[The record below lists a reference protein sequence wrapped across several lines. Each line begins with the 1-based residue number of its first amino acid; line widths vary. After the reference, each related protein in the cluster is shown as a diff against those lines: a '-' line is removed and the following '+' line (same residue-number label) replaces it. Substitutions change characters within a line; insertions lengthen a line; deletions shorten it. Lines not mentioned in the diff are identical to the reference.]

1 MAATVDKAGTLVLQ
15 FKRVA
20 AAKTYIV
27 AVESS
32 SSLDGPWTSLIVTND
47 AISGPPL
54 TVVEHGAAADDVT
67 VVIPSD
73 GTPAKFAR
81 LRITIPAA
89 P

>member
-1 MAATVDKAGTLVLQ
+1 
-15 FKRVA
+15 
-20 AAKTYIV
+20 
-27 AVESS
+27 
-32 SSLDGPWTSLIVTND
+32 LIVTND